1 MLDQALAV
9 PVDFSKLPRLSSREA
24 VGGELVSVDA
34 EAGVVTATYRPPQ
47 ELANPIGSLQGGYA
61 LAMLDDVSGATTW
74 LCGGER
80 LFTTAQMSA
89 NFLKAVPMG
98 ETLLGEG
105 RIVHNGRRQAVVEAA
120 LKRETDGAVLVR
132 ATVMNAFLN

>member
-1 MLDQALAV
+1 MAE
-9 PVDFSKLPRLSSREA
+9 PVDLSKLPRLTSRDA

-34 EAGVVTATYRPPQ
+34 EAGVVTASYRPPQ

-61 LAMLDDVSGATTW
+61 LAILDDVSGATTW
-74 LCGGER
+74 FGGGGR
-80 LFTTAQMSA
+80 PFTTAQISA

-98 ETLLGEG
+98 EPLLGEG

-120 LKRETDGAVLVR
+120 LKRERDGAVLVR
-132 ATVMNAFLN
+132 ATVMNVFLD

>member
-1 MLDQALAV
+1 MPEPADL
-9 PVDFSKLPRLSSREA
+9 SKLPRLSSRDA

-34 EAGVVTATYRPPQ
+34 EAGFVTASYRPPQ

-74 LCGGER
+74 FCAGGR
-80 LFTTAQMSA
+80 LFTTAQLSA

-98 ETLLGEG
+98 EALLGEG

-120 LKRETDGAVLVR
+120 LKRERDGAVLVR
-132 ATVMNAFLN
+132 ATVMNVFLK